1 MNDLLAQGII
11 VPSSSPRAAPVVLV
25 EKKDPSD
32 GPHFCVDYTGLNKVT
47 KKDAY
52 PIPLIRDIF
61 DQLQGATIFSTLD
74 LKGGFHQ
81 LPLHP
86 DDQEKT
92 AFICHKGLYHWTRLP
107 MGLAN
112 ASALFQRA
120 MGIVFKGLLRKIAML
135 NIDTFQRSET
145 ILW

>member
-1 MNDLLAQGII
+1 M
-11 VPSSSPRAAPVVLV
+11 LV
-25 EKKDPSD
+25 EKKDPSE
-32 GPHFCVDYTGLNKVT
+32 GPRFCVDFTQLNKVT

-74 LKGGFHQ
+74 MKSGFHQ

-92 AFICHKGLYHWTRLP
+92 AFVCHRGLFHWTRLP

-112 ASALFQRA
+112 ASQMFQRA
-120 MGIVFKGLLRKIAML
+120 MEVVLKGLIGTICML
-135 NIDTFQRSET
+135 YIDDIVVYSDSEEQHVEH
-145 ILW
+145 